1 MLAFFDCGI
10 GFFSNERAQFMLP
23 VSRELI
29 SSARFSS
36 RICGCIACGISCNAD
51 RLYLMDYPKSNLR
64 WLVFAALIIALAV
77 GCRTPV
83 IPSFSDAGDRS
94 QRVLDLSDESSGAA
108 DTVVPGPFV
117 PDHLV
122 PERPDLADDRP
133 PSHTAPPRTSVA
145 EMPEDFWEL
154 TVEEA
159 IRIALE
165 NSPVMRNLGGRV
177 LINPD
182 GETTIFDPAIVE
194 SDPIFGEQAAL
205 AQFDA
210 TLNGAMNFAKNDNV
224 FNNTVLGG
232 GAREVTQ
239 DVYTQ
244 NWSVDK
250 TSATGTRFTWSNTLQ
265 HESTN
270 EPDTLVQFGHFWTA
284 LSEATIRQPLLQG
297 RGLEFNRIA
306 GPNAQPGFRTTSGIL
321 ISRINEDISI
331 AQFEAGVRTYLLEL
345 LNAYWDLTFAYR
357 NYDTAKTARKSAAET
372 WRMIKART
380 DSDLPGGEADK
391 EAQTRELYF
400 LFDLQVESALNG
412 DPRRG
417 ITGVFQAEANLR
429 RLMGLP
435 QSDQRFIRPSDTAV
449 DAKLSFDWNRLVEF
463 ALDRRVELR
472 SQRWRIKRRELELI
486 AAKNFLLPRLDAV
499 LRWRNNGFGDDLT
512 GGIGRFSSA
521 AKDYFSGDHQEL
533 EAGFQLNTPLGYRQ
547 AHAGVRS
554 AELNLIRDRAVL
566 EEQQQHILFSLGN
579 AIRQLDKS
587 FTSMQLAYNRMLAA
601 QETVQARVATFEAEA
616 KAANELLDAE
626 QRLAEAR
633 TEFYRQQSDYAT
645 AQISV
650 QDEAGMLLSEY
661 GLTLS
666 EQPNDIC
673 GTADSR
679 LRWSKTQV
687 GAINYCLSRPGY
699 IAQPRNAE

>member
-1 MLAFFDCGI
+1 MENRRNIHGSIIL
-10 GFFSNERAQFMLP
+10 
-23 VSRELI
+23 
-29 SSARFSS
+29 
-36 RICGCIACGISCNAD
+36 
-51 RLYLMDYPKSNLR
+51 
-64 WLVFAALIIALAV
+64 AALIIALAV
-77 GCRTPV
+77 GCRSRV
-83 IPSFSDAGDRS
+83 IPSFSKSGDWN
-94 QRVLDLSDESSGAA
+94 QRVLDLRTESS
-108 DTVVPGPFV
+108 DQSELVVPDVFV

-122 PERPDLADDRP
+122 PERPDLANDQQQAQK
-133 PSHTAPPRTSVA
+133 APPRTSIVA
-145 EMPEDFWEL
+145 MPENFWEL
-154 TVEEA
+154 SIEEA
-159 IRIALE
+159 IQVGLK

-177 LINPD
+177 LNNPD
-182 GETTIFDPAIVE
+182 GEPTIYDPAIQE

-210 TLNGAMNFAKNDNV
+210 TLSGAMNFAKNDNV
-224 FNNTVLGG
+224 LNTTFLGG
-232 GAREVTQ
+232 GAREIIQ
-239 DVYTQ
+239 DAYTW
-244 NWSVDK
+244 NWNIDK
-250 TSATGTRFTWSNTLQ
+250 TTATGTRFTWANTLQ

-270 EPDTLVQFGHFWTA
+270 DTQVQFGHFWTA

-306 GPNAQPGFRTTSGIL
+306 GPNAQPGFRTTSGVL

-357 NYDTAKTARKSAAET
+357 NYDAAKTARKSAAET

-380 DSDLPGGEADK
+380 DTELPGGEADK
-391 EAQTRELYF
+391 ESQTRELYF

-435 QSDQRFIRPSDTAV
+435 QSDERFIRPSDSAV
-449 DAKLSFDWNRLVEF
+449 DAKLSFDWNRLVDF

-499 LRWRNNGFGDDLT
+499 MRWRNNGFGDDLT

-521 AKDYFSGDHQEL
+521 GKDYFSGDHQEL
-533 EAGFQLNTPLGYRQ
+533 EAGIQLNAPLGYRQ
-547 AHAGVRS
+547 ANAGVRS

-579 AIRQLDKS
+579 AVRQLDKG
-587 FTSMQLAYNRMLAA
+587 FTSMQLAYNRMIAA
-601 QETVQARVATFEAEA
+601 QETVDARVATFEAEA

-633 TEFYRQQSDYAT
+633 TEFYRQQSDYAV

-650 QDEAGMLLSEY
+650 QDESGMLLSEY
-661 GLTLS
+661 GLVLS
-666 EQPNDIC
+666 EQPNDIS

-679 LRWSKTQV
+679 LRWSKTQL
-687 GAINYCLSRPGY
+687 GAINYRLSPPGY
-699 IAQPRNAE
+699 IAQPKSQE